1 MLLYLT
7 FLTYITIYVYM
18 LFICKYCVYCLCVC
32 ESTFN
37 LMFFFWENF
46 HCIELNINESRYK
59 PCGVTRHFY

>member
-1 MLLYLT
+1 
-7 FLTYITIYVYM
+7 M

-46 HCIELNINESRYK
+46 HRIELNINESRYK
-59 PCGVTRHFY
+59 PCGVTLHFY